1 MSLKAFVNVPLEAN
15 LAFPAACDFN
25 LKHNPEQTCY
35 VYAEAD
41 GAVREIT
48 YLEFGRAVHRGA
60 HALRP
65 SRSGDHDGAVV
76 AIIALLRSHIWWP
89 DVTEPSSL
97 I

>member
-25 LKHNPEQTCY
+25 LEHNPEQTCY

-41 GAVREIT
+41 GTVRKVT
-48 YLEFGRAVHRGA
+48 YLEFGRAVHRAA

-65 SRSGDHDGAVV
+65 PRGDGKDGAKGTKE
-76 AIIALLRSHIWWP
+76 LHP
-89 DVTEPSSL
+89 DY
-97 I
+97 